1 MQKAFGNVVAE
12 KHLIVNFSDCY
23 IGPEPQCLVKDL
35 QPNQPYSFRVCC
47 KFEGS
52 NQWSPWSLPQVTQ
65 TTIKPFKWRNN
76 KDFILADNNKIAS
89 PIRDSPSILASDGP
103 QFSVG
108 YSVEFTVS
116 KPFLPKN
123 FDGD

>member
-1 MQKAFGNVVAE
+1 MQKAFGDVITE
-12 KHLIVNFSDCY
+12 KHLMVNFSDCY
-23 IGPEPQCLVKDL
+23 IGPEPQFLVKDL

-65 TTIKPFKWRNN
+65 TRIKPFGWRNN
-76 KDFILADNNKIAS
+76 KDFILADNNKIAT
-89 PIRDSPSILASDGP
+89 PVKDLPCVLTSDGP

-108 YSVEFTVS
+108 YSVEFTVN
-116 KPFLPKN
+116 KRNLKK
-123 FDGD
+123 DIKL